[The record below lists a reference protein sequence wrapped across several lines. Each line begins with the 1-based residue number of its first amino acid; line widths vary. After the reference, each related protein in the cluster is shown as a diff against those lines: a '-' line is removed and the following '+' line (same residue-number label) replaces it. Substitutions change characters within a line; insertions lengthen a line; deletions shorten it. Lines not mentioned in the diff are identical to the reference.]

1 MFDGMKHIIALILL
15 AFTSLSVAQP
25 RPQEVKGTN
34 LGGKTG
40 TVFVARDRATWD
52 KVKQTLGQPQMLPI
66 GMPKGDDL
74 KVLDGVDFQK
84 QMIVAVFWGQMNFSG
99 QGEECWIEGV
109 SVEKEEVVVDCR
121 ATLWGG
127 PVKHSYRAWPYHAKV
142 VPRSELPVRF
152 KQTTEWTAR
161 PGRSE
166 KDKTVAT
173 LKLGDWKQEILSKE

>member
-1 MFDGMKHIIALILL
+1 MKHIIALLLL

-25 RPQEVKGTN
+25 QPQEVKGTN
-34 LGGKTG
+34 LGRKTG
-40 TVFVARDRATWD
+40 MVFVARDRATWD
-52 KVKQTLGQPQMLPI
+52 KVKQTLGEPKMLPI

-84 QMIVAVFWGQMNFSG
+84 QMIVAVSWGQMNFSG
-99 QGEECWIEGV
+99 HGEKCWIEGV
-109 SVEKEEVVVDCR
+109 SVASGEVLVDCR

-127 PVKHSYRAWPYHAKV
+127 AVDASYRAWPYHAKV

-152 KQTTEWTAR
+152 KQTTEWTAP

-173 LKLGDWKQEILSKE
+173 LKNGEWTQEILSKE